1 MSSQGTKNGK
11 TVTEVIMNRT
21 YQNHQYESNCRFVR
35 VEPSHN
41 DSSILDLI
49 GGAIAAITSARVI
62 NIIKVV
68 LALACFF
75 GFIGVMGGVESGSV
89 SLGLGVVISAFMIFV
104 EILCFA
110 PKKQG

>member
-1 MSSQGTKNGK
+1 
-11 TVTEVIMNRT
+11 MNRT
-21 YQNHQYESNCRFVR
+21 YQNHQHESNCRFIR

-110 PKKQG
+110 PKKQD